1 MRTPKLIQ
9 RLQGKPRLF
18 PMIPIVPIAIVL
30 SNAVFAVLN
39 FRGLKRLEARV
50 DRPIRSNGRAAKAVR
65 VPA

>member
-1 MRTPKLIQ
+1 MRIRKLIQ
-9 RLQGKPRLF
+9 RLRGNVPLF

-50 DRPIRSNGRAAKAVR
+50 NRPIRSNSRAARA
-65 VPA
+65 ALH